1 MSTTP
6 LSYGT
11 VFIKVNR
18 PFHLKAPICTG
29 LRHGLGS
36 KSDLSYDQIETSNWY
51 CDVNNNVKFFKEY

>member
-11 VFIKVNR
+11 VYIKVNR

-29 LRHGLGS
+29 LRHGLGT
-36 KSDLSYDQIETSNWY
+36 KSDPSYDQIETFNRY
-51 CDVNNNVKFFKEY
+51 CDVNNDFKLLEEY